1 MSAGVARTL
10 KDAARLT
17 SATKSLILR
26 SSEDLKCRNLFCPKV
41 GEACV
46 CRLALTLS
54 RLPSLRELDIADN
67 DLGVLPESVFELPSL
82 EQLDISGNRLNAL
95 PPEIGALR
103 SLRKLRMTNNLV
115 E

>member
-82 EQLDISGNRLNAL
+82 EQLDISGKLVHGRVHRFQKSWVLLGYRL
-95 PPEIGALR
+95 R
-103 SLRKLRMTNNLV
+103 TCTK
-115 E
+115 